1 MRSIDVILLCS
12 PTIQIYTYLKE
23 SNLLNEDGN
32 SKDDPD
38 VKILWEGLEW
48 KKEAMYYLQDV
59 PNLYFP
65 AFQPPNVTQFEQ
77 HFCKSL

>member
-1 MRSIDVILLCS
+1 MKMVTAKMIQMLRSFEKAWS
-12 PTIQIYTYLKE
+12 E
-23 SNLLNEDGN
+23 
-32 SKDDPD
+32 
-38 VKILWEGLEW
+38 